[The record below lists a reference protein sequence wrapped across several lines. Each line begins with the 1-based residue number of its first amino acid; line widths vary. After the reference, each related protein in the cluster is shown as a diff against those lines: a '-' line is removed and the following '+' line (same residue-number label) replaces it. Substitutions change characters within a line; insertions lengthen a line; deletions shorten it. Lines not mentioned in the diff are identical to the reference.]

1 MLENVTVS
9 LCRPWGT
16 MPFCNYIS
24 FTTFT
29 HTLQHNITEKTTK
42 LLMVESSTL
51 PILIPRGSK
60 YSPQDPVLF
69 LITTV
74 LVSKVTIITSMLIFS
89 VILTEEEEVR
99 ISIHNLVEM
108 QTVQQQKLD
117 FVEDLV
123 QAVCQRLWC

>member
-1 MLENVTVS
+1 
-9 LCRPWGT
+9 
-16 MPFCNYIS
+16 
-24 FTTFT
+24 
-29 HTLQHNITEKTTK
+29 
-42 LLMVESSTL
+42 MVESSTL